1 MTYKIKHKETSEIIH
16 EVDVKDGC
24 GLRKANLSD
33 TDLSSAN
40 LRGVNLSGSDLSR
53 VDLSDADLRG
63 SDLSGVNLRYTDL
76 RGANLR
82 YTDLYKADLTFAD
95 LSGAN
100 LYKANLSRA
109 DLSGADLYKAN
120 LSDANL
126 YKVELSGAQNITSF
140 GPVGKSRRI
149 GYAVKYDNYIM
160 IQLGCFWDTSDEAIK
175 QVSEK
180 YGEDSGYVLMIKGAC
195 KCLEEQE

>member
-16 EVDVKDGC
+16 EVDVKDGYE
-24 GLRKANLSD
+24 LREANLSG
-33 TDLSSAN
+33 AN
-40 LRGVNLSGSDLSR
+40 LRDADLSGADLSGADLRGADLSDADLSDADLSR
-53 VDLSDADLRG
+53 ADLRG
-63 SDLSGVNLRYTDL
+63 SDLSG
-76 RGANLR
+76 
-82 YTDLYKADLTFAD
+82 
-95 LSGAN
+95 
-100 LYKANLSRA
+100 A

-175 QVSEK
+175 QVSKK
-180 YGEDSGYVLMIKGAC
+180 YGEDSGYVLMIKAAC